1 MDKVVWSSEML
12 GVDDVLKDRDE
23 DKLNVK
29 LSRHHFSYVIILP
42 GDHYCCSCR
51 NTEVWLAAWEH
62 KGLFKSPRFTLWL
75 TMDQEASSLFWFLS
89 FSLVFFFFF
98 SFSFSFTNCSKCKL
112 IKLYLTANV
121 CFDSRFWC
129 ISFKMFQKAGNKIVL
144 WS

>member
-51 NTEVWLAAWEH
+51 NTEVWLAA
-62 KGLFKSPRFTLWL
+62 
-75 TMDQEASSLFWFLS
+75 
-89 FSLVFFFFF
+89 
-98 SFSFSFTNCSKCKL
+98 
-112 IKLYLTANV
+112 
-121 CFDSRFWC
+121 
-129 ISFKMFQKAGNKIVL
+129 
-144 WS
+144 